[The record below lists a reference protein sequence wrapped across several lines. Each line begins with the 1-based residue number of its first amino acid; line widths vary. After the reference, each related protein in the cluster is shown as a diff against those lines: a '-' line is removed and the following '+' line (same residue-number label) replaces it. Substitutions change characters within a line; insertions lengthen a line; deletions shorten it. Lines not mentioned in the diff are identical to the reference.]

1 MHQSVI
7 LERPKDAIGSIELQ
21 TVAKKMLRSF
31 LHAAVESLKR
41 KTAGVPKSMASSVN
55 LSDAESKTLYN
66 LLYKI
71 LERFEG

>member
-1 MHQSVI
+1 
-7 LERPKDAIGSIELQ
+7 
-21 TVAKKMLRSF
+21 MLRSF

-71 LERFEG
+71 LERFEGLKIL

>member
-1 MHQSVI
+1 MSSWSVR
-7 LERPKDAIGSIELQ
+7 EDAIGSIEIQ
-21 TVAKKMLRSF
+21 TVAYPLRSF

-41 KTAGVPKSMASSVN
+41 KTAGVPKSLASSVN

-71 LERFEG
+71 LERFEGLKIL